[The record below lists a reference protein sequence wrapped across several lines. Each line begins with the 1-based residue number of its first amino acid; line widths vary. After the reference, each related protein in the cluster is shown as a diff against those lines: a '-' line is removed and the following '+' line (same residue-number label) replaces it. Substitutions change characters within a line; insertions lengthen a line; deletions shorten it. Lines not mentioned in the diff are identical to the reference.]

1 LFSVKELIELYKI
14 ISFDEILNETDSDS
28 DSNTEHHKMSDSI
41 NELRQTNEIKVYNS
55 IITMVQQA

>member
-1 LFSVKELIELYKI
+1 LFSIKELIELHKI

-28 DSNTEHHKMSDSI
+28 DTKHYKMSDSI
-41 NELRQTNEIKVYNS
+41 NKLGQTNEIKVYNS